1 MHLRFLVDP
10 TLDNKEHSQVPFI
23 SSNAMAPSHWALL
36 SRGVAMAPRRAPPQN
51 HGQMRKA
58 LAWPG
63 AAKPWHHPTIGNDQ
77 HLGTRKTNSLTIEI
91 IN

>member
-1 MHLRFLVDP
+1 M
-10 TLDNKEHSQVPFI
+10 KFI
-23 SSNAMAPSHWALL
+23 SSNAMAPSDWALL
-36 SRGVAMAPRRAPPQN
+36 SLGVAMAPRRAPPQN

-77 HLGTRKTNSLTIEI
+77 HLGTRKTNSLT
-91 IN
+91 NQRVN